1 MALGAAR
8 IPEEGA
14 LPALTPRGRIE
25 GGAPRSDEL
34 GEKTNTSAPATAQ
47 APEALPKL
55 ENVWVRPNTQST
67 TYLRQYIMSD
77 LERWRQVFREEA
89 QRCVQELR
97 QTVEEGRGRGGAER
111 RVRGAGLELDHP
123 RAYGNLMLKYAEA
136 FGQHGFFP
144 EVHDESPCKP
154 FEPFL
159 GDVGMAEA
167 GLGLGAELLSQ
178 LESGRRAEQA
188 ETERLRSHVE
198 ERRAGPREGSLRQ
211 ASLDQLS
218 SKEIGKLKG
227 CMVDL
232 TREIQDLMGTKRQE
246 HPMELAKVAADAASR
261 ALKQNREEVVKVLH
275 SNLEAQQKVFEERW
289 KSEDRN
295 GRGEAPQV
303 ARLRSQTKAIEEM
316 SGQLWEEVGEQMI
329 EKMATR
335 LDAMMEEKLKSFSR
349 TGGEAGPII
358 PEG

>member
-97 QTVEEGRGRGGAER
+97 QTVEEGRG
-111 RVRGAGLELDHP
+111 
-123 RAYGNLMLKYAEA
+123 
-136 FGQHGFFP
+136 
-144 EVHDESPCKP
+144 
-154 FEPFL
+154 
-159 GDVGMAEA
+159 DVGMAEA

-198 ERRAGPREGSLRQ
+198 ELLRLNSSLRQ

-289 KSEDRN
+289 KSEDERWSVLDQ
-295 GRGEAPQV
+295 EV

-349 TGGEAGPII
+349 TGGEAAQQRATSKAAA
-358 PEG
+358 